1 MNTNNLLWMLV
12 FVTAP
17 SSVYSYLCKTV
28 SGESGS
34 CTSIRSCQPFLDLL
48 TQNKGDP
55 EVVKYMRESVCWTEG
70 KNPVVCC
77 PEKPTR
83 FLSSP
88 EIQKDENEECGVP
101 STNSH
106 NRIVNG
112 APSVLGAW
120 PWIAALVYTTKADP
134 SVRHFGCGGTLI
146 SNQHVI
152 TAAHCIQHP
161 PLILEAVRLGDLNL
175 DPNVE
180 DGADPV
186 DVPVSNS
193 IIHPGYKPETFS
205 VHPHHDIAIVRLET
219 PVTFNKFI
227 RPICLPAKPE
237 LRTRNYEKK
246 FPLVAG
252 WGDTSHKGPKSK
264 ALLEVQLPV
273 VEHGTCIDTYRK
285 MRVNVT
291 QDQLCAGGKDK
302 DSCTGDSGGPLMFPQ
317 SGKFYLIGIVSFGI
331 GCAEPG
337 WPGVYTRVTNYVDWI
352 ADKIR

>member
-1 MNTNNLLWMLV
+1 MLWILI
-12 FVTAP
+12 FVIAP
-17 SSVYSYLCKTV
+17 PAVYSQNDGKYLCNTV
-28 SGESGS
+28 KGESGS
-34 CTSIRSCQPFLDLL
+34 CIPIRSCQPFIDLL
-48 TQNKGDP
+48 KQKKGDP
-55 EVVKYMRESVCWTEG
+55 EVAKYMRESVCWSEG
-70 KNPVVCC
+70 KEPVVCC
-77 PEKPTR
+77 PEKLNRILPKE
-83 FLSSP
+83 P
-88 EIQKDENEECGVP
+88 ECGVP

-120 PWIAALVYTTKADP
+120 PWIGALIYTTRADP
-134 SVRHFGCGGTLI
+134 SVRHFGCSGTLI
-146 SNQHVI
+146 SDKHVI
-152 TAAHCIQHP
+152 TAAHCIEHP
-161 PLILEAVRLGDLNL
+161 PLILAAVRLGDLNL
-175 DPNVE
+175 DPNID

-186 DVPVSNS
+186 DIPVSNS
-193 IIHPGYKPETFS
+193 IVHPGYKPESFS
-205 VHPHHDIAIVRLET
+205 KHPHHDIAVIRLGT
-219 PVTFNKFI
+219 SVTFNKLI

-237 LRTRNYEKK
+237 LRAKNFEKK

-273 VEHGTCIDTYRK
+273 VEHGSCIDIYRK

-337 WPGVYTRVTNYVDWI
+337 YPGVYTRVTNYVDWI
-352 ADKIR
+352 NDKI